1 MNTAATQQINENN
14 HIIGTEYNDS
24 IDGHEGDDT
33 LEGRSGNDRIEGGA
47 GNDAILGGNGND
59 KLIGGAGFDFLNGGD
74 GFDTA
79 TYGDSFEGIS
89 VDLRSGRGSGGTAE
103 GDTLVS
109 IEGIRGSDFNDTIIG
124 NDEANTLIGEDG
136 DDSLFGMDGNDMLF
150 DFGNGNDLLDGGKGN
165 DVILGSSGNNII
177 VGGKGNDYLKAGSGV
192 DTFEYAL
199 GDGSDRI
206 ADFDFNRDFVNLLDI
221 GFTPELI
228 MDLLVVDGNNVVLDL
243 SQHRG
248 SGENDTITFV
258 NVNIE
263 DFHADLFVTETAI
276 ETRNSSYNDM
286 PSEEIYEEEIATIEQ
301 TAPGLEYS
309 VSAIESIDFRTD
321 EYIDYNTF

>member
-1 MNTAATQQINENN
+1 MTTAATRQVNENN

-33 LEGRSGNDRIEGGA
+33 LEGRSGNDRIEGGT

-59 KLIGGAGFDFLNGGD
+59 KLIGGAGSDFLNGGD

-79 TYGDSFEGIS
+79 TYGDSYEGIII
-89 VDLRSGRGSGGTAE
+89 DLRSGRGSGGTAV

-109 IEGIRGSDFNDTIIG
+109 IEGVRGSNFDDTIIG

-150 DFGNGNDLLDGGKGN
+150 DFGNGNDLLAGGKGN
-165 DVILGSSGNNII
+165 DVILGSSGNNVII
-177 VGGKGNDYLKAGSGV
+177 GGEGNDYLKAGTGV

-199 GDGSDRI
+199 GDGNDRI
-206 ADFDFNRDFVNLLDI
+206 ANFDFTQDFLDLLDI
-221 GFTPELI
+221 GFTPKLI
-228 MDLLVVDGNNVVLDL
+228 MDILVVDGSNVVLDL

-248 SGENDTITFV
+248 SGENDTITFLDV
-258 NVNIE
+258 DIQ
-263 DFHADLFVTETAI
+263 DFHADLFVTETSS
-276 ETRNSSYNDM
+276 ETTSTADNDM
-286 PSEEIYEEEIATIEQ
+286 PSEAIYEEEITTIKQ

-309 VSAIESIDFRTD
+309 GIAIENIDYCTH
-321 EYIDYNTF
+321 ETIDYNTF